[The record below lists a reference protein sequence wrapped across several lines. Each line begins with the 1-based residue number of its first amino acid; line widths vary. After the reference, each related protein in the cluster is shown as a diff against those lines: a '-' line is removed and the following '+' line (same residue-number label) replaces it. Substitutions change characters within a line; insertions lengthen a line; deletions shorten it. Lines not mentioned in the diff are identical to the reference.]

1 MQLSWL
7 HPQAVLSCPDT
18 PMFEFLCDSMRF
30 RIKEFK
36 PQEIANFIWS
46 MAITG
51 YKSPGALSFM
61 LPWVEEIVH
70 EFSCQST
77 ANFVW
82 SYAKLGLD
90 DSKVI
95 RLIESAAT
103 RKLHSFSE
111 QDLSTTLWAFG
122 TMLHRNDRFLE
133 DWIEVGFQTS
143 STWILEAS
151 ACLQHP
157 VGPGINDLLWCS
169 FLHCSYPWHPK
180 IHEKLRSPGPGLFH
194 LGLCYCGSPRPKLH
208 RSGGWPGGCP
218 TQAVWCTERGQYAV
232 GSGLFE
238 DLSCEVVW
246 CTEPYPGWLHFVL
259 LQWEGACHGH
269 QGIDDWTRKGWG
281 VLGTFPAVAEA
292 WCEPGISALSLY
304 LHRSRH
310 LQPSLWREMQV
321 MSVLARFQPC
331 RYVQQAILNAA
342 ALRLAE
348 VGSLSDAVQLLEG
361 LLEVDASNAVAK
373 QLREKLAV
381 GHFRSVTSSSLNVQ
395 WKFPSRTLGHTGLD
409 YDKQCRL
416 LEHVLCTAQRGD
428 AWSVVD
434 TIERF
439 SVEGNGWL
447 KIAGGGKGVVLDDLV
462 KKLAP
467 QPAELVLEFG
477 CFVGYSSTRMAYWLR
492 HSGGRLLSV
501 EVDPIHVC
509 IARSLPETFGK
520 ARVIFLSLNFFSNTP
535 VVAKAHWQDIY
546 IIIYMV
552 IDLKV
557 LVRSFNCESRAC
569 YVGNPRESF
578 FSSSRK

>member
-7 HPQAVLSCPDT
+7 HPQAVLSYPDT

-61 LPWVEEIVH
+61 LPWVEEILH

-90 DSKVI
+90 DFKVI

-122 TMLHRNDRFLE
+122 TMLHRNDHFLE
-133 DWIEVGFQTS
+133 DWIEVVSKHLQRASLKPQHASNILWALASMIFYDAPFYTALTHGIQKSMKSFAPQDLACSIWACATVVHRDPSFTDLVADQAAAQLRQFDAQSVGNTLWGAAYLKTS
-143 STWILEAS
+143 VVKLYDALRLMLDDSTL
-151 ACLQHP
+151 CCY
-157 VGPGINDLLWCS
+157 N
-169 FLHCSYPWHPK
+169 
-180 IHEKLRSPGPGLFH
+180 EKVLAMVTRALM
-194 LGLCYCGSPRPKLH
+194 
-208 RSGGWPGGCP
+208 
-218 TQAVWCTERGQYAV
+218 
-232 GSGLFE
+232 
-238 DLSCEVVW
+238 
-246 CTEPYPGWLHFVL
+246 TEPEKVEESWELFQQ
-259 LQWEGACHGH
+259 LQRL
-269 QGIDDWTRKGWG
+269 D
-281 VLGTFPAVAEA
+281 VN
-292 WCEPGISALSLY
+292 PGISALSLY

-373 QLREKLAV
+373 QLREKLAF

-509 IARSLPETFGK
+509 IARSLPETCGK

-535 VVAKAHWQDIY
+535 VAICKHFAKAHWQDIY
-546 IIIYMV
+546 IYIYIIYYY
-552 IDLKV
+552 IYGD
-557 LVRSFNCESRAC
+557 RSKGPCKEF
-569 YVGNPRESF
+569 
-578 FSSSRK
+578 